1 MEKLKLMTILGTRPE
16 IIRLSATIQCCDRYF
31 HQILVHTGQNYDYE
45 LNQVFFED
53 LGLRAPDYY
62 LNAAGANLGETIG
75 TIIAKSYALM
85 QKVKPDAVLV
95 LPESC
100 RQAAL
105 DAGLAARQLMPVR
118 PGARYEVRGV
128 TFETVPAYNLNKK
141 FHPRANNWVG
151 YVVTVDGLRFY
162 VAGDTD
168 DTPEAR
174 AVRCDAAFL
183 PAGGTY
189 TMTAREA
196 AALAACIRP
205 QAAVP
210 THYGCIAG
218 SLSDGD
224 TFAAALPPDIS
235 CVRLIR

>member
-1 MEKLKLMTILGTRPE
+1 MDQLARFSINCHSS
-16 IIRLSATIQCCDRYF
+16 IRCGGDTVLWFDPYRVAAEPHDGDVIFVTHSHSDHLS
-31 HQILVHTGQNYDYE
+31 
-45 LNQVFFED
+45 
-53 LGLRAPDYY
+53 PDD
-62 LNAAGANLGETIG
+62 IRRV
-75 TIIAKSYALM
+75 M
-85 QKVKPDAVLV
+85 KPDAVLV

-105 DAGLAARQLMPVR
+105 DTGFAARQLMPVR

-151 YVVTVDGLRFY
+151 SVVTVDGLRFY
-162 VAGDTD
+162 
-168 DTPEAR
+168 
-174 AVRCDAAFL
+174 
-183 PAGGTY
+183 
-189 TMTAREA
+189 EA

-210 THYGCIAG
+210 THYGCIVG

>member
-1 MEKLKLMTILGTRPE
+1 M
-16 IIRLSATIQCCDRYF
+16 
-31 HQILVHTGQNYDYE
+31 
-45 LNQVFFED
+45 
-53 LGLRAPDYY
+53 
-62 LNAAGANLGETIG
+62 
-75 TIIAKSYALM
+75 
-85 QKVKPDAVLV
+85 KPDAVLV

-105 DAGLAARQLMPVR
+105 DTGFAARQLMPVR

-196 AALAACIRP
+196 AALAACYRSCLDLARAHGIDSVDFP
-205 QAAVP
+205 SISTGVYGYPMAQAASVALKVIMEDLR
-210 THYGCIAG
+210 THDHPCRVRMVCHTE
-218 SLSDGD
+218 D
-224 TFAAALPPDIS
+224 AASIYRQTYNLWYAETKED
-235 CVRLIR
+235 RL

>member
-1 MEKLKLMTILGTRPE
+1 MDQLARFSINCHSS
-16 IIRLSATIQCCDRYF
+16 IRCGGDTVLWFDPYRVAAEPHDGDVIFVTHSHSDHLS
-31 HQILVHTGQNYDYE
+31 
-45 LNQVFFED
+45 
-53 LGLRAPDYY
+53 PDD
-62 LNAAGANLGETIG
+62 IRRV
-75 TIIAKSYALM
+75 M
-85 QKVKPDAVLV
+85 KPDAVLV

-100 RQAAL
+100 RLAAL
-105 DAGLAARQLMPVR
+105 DTGFAARQLMPVR

-128 TFETVPAYNLNKK
+128 AFETVPAYNLNKK

-183 PAGGTY
+183 PVGGTY

-210 THYGCIAG
+210 THYGCIVG

>member
-1 MEKLKLMTILGTRPE
+1 MDQLARFSINCHSS
-16 IIRLSATIQCCDRYF
+16 IRCGGDTVLWFDPYRVAAEPHDGDVIFVTHSHSDHLS
-31 HQILVHTGQNYDYE
+31 
-45 LNQVFFED
+45 
-53 LGLRAPDYY
+53 PDD
-62 LNAAGANLGETIG
+62 IRRV
-75 TIIAKSYALM
+75 M
-85 QKVKPDAVLV
+85 KPDAVLV

-105 DAGLAARQLMPVR
+105 DTGLAARQLMPVR
-118 PGARYEVRGV
+118 PGARYEVGGV

-210 THYGCIAG
+210 THYGCIVG

>member
-1 MEKLKLMTILGTRPE
+1 MDQLARFSINCHSS
-16 IIRLSATIQCCDRYF
+16 IRCGGNTVLWFDPYRVAAEPHDGDVIFVTHSHSDHLS
-31 HQILVHTGQNYDYE
+31 
-45 LNQVFFED
+45 
-53 LGLRAPDYY
+53 PDD
-62 LNAAGANLGETIG
+62 IRRV
-75 TIIAKSYALM
+75 M
-85 QKVKPDAVLV
+85 KPDAVLV

-210 THYGCIAG
+210 THYGCIVG

>member
-1 MEKLKLMTILGTRPE
+1 MDQLARFSINCHSS
-16 IIRLSATIQCCDRYF
+16 IRCGGDTVLWFDPYRVAAEPHDGDVIFVTHSHSDHLS
-31 HQILVHTGQNYDYE
+31 
-45 LNQVFFED
+45 
-53 LGLRAPDYY
+53 PDD
-62 LNAAGANLGETIG
+62 IRRV
-75 TIIAKSYALM
+75 M
-85 QKVKPDAVLV
+85 KPDAVLV

-105 DAGLAARQLMPVR
+105 DTGFAARQLMPVR

-128 TFETVPAYNLNKK
+128 TVETVPAYNLNKK

-205 QAAVP
+205 QAASPP
-210 THYGCIAG
+210 T
-218 SLSDGD
+218 
-224 TFAAALPPDIS
+224 TAASWAACPTATPS
-235 CVRLIR
+235 PQPSRRTSPASG

>member
-1 MEKLKLMTILGTRPE
+1 MDQLARFSINCHSS
-16 IIRLSATIQCCDRYF
+16 IRCGGDTVLWFDPYRVATEPHDGDVIFVTHSHSDHLS
-31 HQILVHTGQNYDYE
+31 
-45 LNQVFFED
+45 
-53 LGLRAPDYY
+53 PDD
-62 LNAAGANLGETIG
+62 IRRV
-75 TIIAKSYALM
+75 M
-85 QKVKPDAVLV
+85 KPDAVLV

-105 DAGLAARQLMPVR
+105 DTGFAARQLTPVR
-118 PGARYEVRGV
+118 PRARYEVRGV

-196 AALAACIRP
+196 AASWAACPTATPSP
-205 QAAVP
+205 QPSRRTSPAS
-210 THYGCIAG
+210 G
-218 SLSDGD
+218 
-224 TFAAALPPDIS
+224 
-235 CVRLIR
+235 

>member
-1 MEKLKLMTILGTRPE
+1 
-16 IIRLSATIQCCDRYF
+16 
-31 HQILVHTGQNYDYE
+31 
-45 LNQVFFED
+45 
-53 LGLRAPDYY
+53 
-62 LNAAGANLGETIG
+62 
-75 TIIAKSYALM
+75 
-85 QKVKPDAVLV
+85 
-95 LPESC
+95 
-100 RQAAL
+100 
-105 DAGLAARQLMPVR
+105 MPVR

-174 AVRCDAAFL
+174 SVRCDAAFL

-210 THYGCIAG
+210 THYGCIVG